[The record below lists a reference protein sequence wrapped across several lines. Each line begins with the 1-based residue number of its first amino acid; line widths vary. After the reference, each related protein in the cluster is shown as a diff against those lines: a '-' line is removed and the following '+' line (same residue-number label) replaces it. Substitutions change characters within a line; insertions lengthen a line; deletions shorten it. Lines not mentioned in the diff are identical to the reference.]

1 MYSKALRA
9 GFANLA
15 NEMNEVKVKELKIKL
30 NQISIRQKVLLKT
43 VINLNFVNSAS
54 AIPHHSLVFPYECA
68 PL

>member
-43 VINLNFVNSAS
+43 VINLNCVNSAS